1 MKNILKSLPK
11 IELHR
16 HLEGSIPIDLV
27 LKWSQKYNLPLPM
40 KDPRFRGDDKELR
53 RDDIQAKTPMPFSTV
68 LERLFYQQ
76 RCFQNLESVETLT
89 YEVLKSIA
97 QDNIK
102 LLELRFSP
110 GFMAEPQNLSF
121 DGIMEAVLSAKEK
134 AQKDFE
140 IEVGYLLISSRDFG
154 IATCQET
161 IDLALKWKDHIVGI
175 DLAGDETKFPDTL
188 FEKPFQKAKAAGLN
202 ITVHTAEVTPAKNI
216 LTAHQKLGAQRIG
229 HGVQAA
235 TDETVIKY
243 LIENK
248 IPLELCP
255 TSNFITEAV
264 SSLNAHPLKNLLK
277 RGVKVT
283 INSDDPTLFG
293 TTLTH
298 EYEICVEK
306 LGMSLAQIKQTILN
320 SFEASFLSRAQKK
333 RMWEK
338 YFQTF

>member
-1 MKNILKSLPK
+1 MADK
-11 IELHR
+11 E
-16 HLEGSIPIDLV
+16 
-27 LKWSQKYNLPLPM
+27 
-40 KDPRFRGDDKELR
+40 KDPITSEDKLQNEEFASGMDDKELR

-188 FEKPFQKAKAAGLN
+188 FEKPFQK
-202 ITVHTAEVTPAKNI
+202 
-216 LTAHQKLGAQRIG
+216 LGAQRIG